1 MKEKIHSDTTKNIIK
16 LPHNHLLMRS
26 VLRSKFV
33 ITYIKSC
40 FRELS
45 FLMIIIILLEIIRH
59 EDSRRKASRNILM
72 AFVVQR
78 NVQLILRERIFR
90 VRNNWSYC
98 K

>member
-1 MKEKIHSDTTKNIIK
+1 
-16 LPHNHLLMRS
+16 MRS

-59 EDSRRKASRNILM
+59 EDSRHKASRNNNYSNGIFCPKKCAAHTEGTYFPGQKQLELLQVKIL
-72 AFVVQR
+72 
-78 NVQLILRERIFR
+78 
-90 VRNNWSYC
+90 C
-98 K
+98 KW